1 MNSASMCG
9 TFIDLLL
16 DPARTAGK
24 IANLLRTWP
33 TVT

>member
-1 MNSASMCG
+1 MCG

-24 IANLLRTWP
+24 NATLLRTWP
-33 TVT
+33 AAT